1 MSGQYSTAFHQPA
14 AAAVQA
20 TYGYKSGN
28 ALMVGHEKNL
38 YTQHIE
44 LGDYEHVVKVDWRQ
58 QPNK

>member
-1 MSGQYSTAFHQPA
+1 VLLLLLLLPL
-14 AAAVQA
+14 QA
-20 TYGYKSGN
+20 TYGYKAGN

-44 LGDYEHVVKVDWRQ
+44 LGDFEHVVKADWRQ

>member
-1 MSGQYSTAFHQPA
+1 LLLLLL
-14 AAAVQA
+14 QA

-38 YTQHIE
+38 YTQHVQ